1 MRHNGTVDTRFKK
14 ELARKK
20 YAERQF
26 DKWVKWSIAQK
37 GYVLFKEVIE
47 KQIEYKIQDNV
58 KQSKYSPNK
67 TT

>member
-26 DKWVKWSIAQK
+26 DKWVKWSITHRGK
-37 GYVLFKEVIE
+37 VLFKEIIK
-47 KQIEYKIQDNV
+47 KQIEYNITK
-58 KQSKYSPNK
+58 S
-67 TT
+67 

>member
-26 DKWVKWSIAQK
+26 DKWVKWSITNRGK
-37 GYVLFKEVIE
+37 VLFKDIIK
-47 KQIEYKIQDNV
+47 KQIEYNITKP
-58 KQSKYSPNK
+58 SNK
-67 TT
+67 TTTEQLGI

>member
-26 DKWVKWSIAQK
+26 DKCVKWSITHRGK
-37 GYVLFKEVIE
+37 VLFKEVIE
-47 KQIEYKIQDNV
+47 KQIEYRII
-58 KQSKYSPNK
+58 
-67 TT
+67 TL